1 MAWDKLTLVTKTLP
15 WFLPYL
21 LRASIHRI
29 TALFH
34 KYSYK
39 PTENAK
45 HVVVVGGSF
54 AGLQLVRHLTES
66 LPTGYK
72 VVWIEK
78 NSHLNFVFAFPRF
91 SVVSGYEERAF
102 IPYEGV
108 ENTAPKGI
116 LTRIQDRV
124 VEVCDGC
131 VKLASGDSVEYAYL
145 AIATG
150 ATRALPGQVVATERV
165 DGAEELRGVQSVIK
179 ESRRIAVVGAGAV
192 GVELAADI
200 KDVFPDKEVTLVH
213 SRDGVLNRFGKR
225 LQEYTLS
232 TLREVL
238 NVRVLLNERPKIP
251 RGEALVKAATLQ
263 FSDGREEEFDLII
276 RCTGQIPNSSMLAPL
291 YPTAI
296 SPSTSQILVKP
307 TFQIDTSPSDSIQM
321 STSDPRIFA
330 FGDVAAHPGPLM
342 ARAGFIQS
350 ETVAVNIL
358 SLVKGQEAKAVYTPN
373 MFVEGSIKLTLGKK
387 RSVIYSSD
395 VDGTEVLIEMGGA
408 PEDMDVGRA
417 WSQFGGVKEGKEKG
431 KVKGN

>member
-45 HVVVVGGSF
+45 QVVVIGGSF
-54 AGLQLVRHLTES
+54 AGLQIVHHLTES

-108 ENTAPKGI
+108 ENVAPNGI

-124 VEVCDGC
+124 VEVCDGY
-131 VKLASGDSVEYAYL
+131 VKLASGQTVEYAYL

-150 ATRALPGQVVATERV
+150 ATRALPGQVVATERA
-165 DGAEELRGVQSVIK
+165 DGAEELRGVQGVIK
-179 ESRRIAVVGAGAV
+179 ESQRIAVVGAGAV

-225 LQEYTLS
+225 LQDYTLS
-232 TLREVL
+232 ALRDDL
-238 NVRVLLNERPKIP
+238 KVRVLLNERPKLP
-251 RGEALVKAATLQ
+251 EGEALVKSSTLQ
-263 FSDGREEEFDLII
+263 FSDGGTEEFDLIVCSI
-276 RCTGQIPNSSMLAPL
+276 PTLSPIHVLSLMHNRSAAQAKPPTRRCWPL
-291 YPTAI
+291 YTQPP
-296 SPSTSQILVKP
+296 SP
-307 TFQIDTSPSDSIQM
+307 
-321 STSDPRIFA
+321 
-330 FGDVAAHPGPLM
+330 HPHP
-342 ARAGFIQS
+342 
-350 ETVAVNIL
+350 
-358 SLVKGQEAKAVYTPN
+358 K
-373 MFVEGSIKLTLGKK
+373 
-387 RSVIYSSD
+387 SS
-395 VDGTEVLIEMGGA
+395 
-408 PEDMDVGRA
+408 
-417 WSQFGGVKEGKEKG
+417 
-431 KVKGN
+431 

>member
-39 PTENAK
+39 PTDNAK
-45 HVVVVGGSF
+45 QVVVIGGSF
-54 AGLQLVRHLTES
+54 AGLQLVRHLTET

-108 ENTAPKGI
+108 ENSAPNGI

-131 VKLASGDSVEYAYL
+131 VKLANGETVEYAYL

-150 ATRALPGQVVATERV
+150 ATRALPGQVAATERV

-179 ESRRIAVVGAGAV
+179 ESQRIAVVGAGAV

-232 TLREVL
+232 ALRDDL
-238 NVRVLLNERPKIP
+238 KVRVLLNERPKLP
-251 RGEALVKAATLQ
+251 KGEALVQSSTLQ
-263 FSDGREEEFDLII
+263 FSDGGTEEFDLIVYSI
-276 RCTGQIPNSSMLAPL
+276 PTLSPIYVLNLMHNRSAAQAKPPTRRCWPPYTQPPSPHPHPKSS
-291 YPTAI
+291 
-296 SPSTSQILVKP
+296 
-307 TFQIDTSPSDSIQM
+307 
-321 STSDPRIFA
+321 
-330 FGDVAAHPGPLM
+330 
-342 ARAGFIQS
+342 
-350 ETVAVNIL
+350 
-358 SLVKGQEAKAVYTPN
+358 
-373 MFVEGSIKLTLGKK
+373 
-387 RSVIYSSD
+387 
-395 VDGTEVLIEMGGA
+395 
-408 PEDMDVGRA
+408 
-417 WSQFGGVKEGKEKG
+417 
-431 KVKGN
+431 